1 MRSLRFPLAFVFVI
15 LALVAAGCA
24 SGPEKVEY
32 SIEMS
37 DFAYN
42 PNSLEF
48 KVGQEVTLHL
58 TNSGA
63 LKHELMAGRNVIT
76 EDGVATGFEE
86 DMFAYTDP
94 TVTTSEEPD
103 HDASHDHAGGQFM
116 VTVPQNSGTADVTF
130 LVTEDMVGEW
140 EMGCFLDSGTHFQ
153 QGMIGTITVSP

>member
-1 MRSLRFPLAFVFVI
+1 MRSLRFTLAFVFVI

-42 PNSLEF
+42 PNTLEF

-86 DMFAYTDP
+86 DMFANTDP
-94 TVTTSEEPD
+94 TVTLGEGTE
-103 HDASHDHAGGQFM
+103 HDANHEHVGGQFM
-116 VTVPQNSGTADVTF
+116 VTVPENTGTADVTF
-130 LVTEDMVGEW
+130 LVTEEMVGEW
-140 EMGCFLDSGTHFQ
+140 DIACFLDGGSHYL
-153 QGMIGTITVSP
+153 QGMTGKIVVTP